1 MILINSQHSAHLL
14 VACSGLHNSTM
25 YNYNHST
32 ASSIRTMLRRMFL
45 SMNSSFFYLLLIS
58 SLLKMPHQHPYNYSY
73 NNHPLAS
80 RTSMTMTSIPH
91 LASMSAPSWCH
102 LPLTTYSSSS
112 NFAFAWWVIVLL
124 VFSCSI
130 ALVSYI
136 TYATP
141 HQSLTRHQVSQWH
154 KFCSAKV
161 LSQGFIIIGLLLSS
175 SYRYR
180 VSCGM
185 VSSQSQAI
193 PPLHPFWARL
203 SSSGGLSLL

>member
-1 MILINSQHSAHLL
+1 MILLNSQHSAHLL

-91 LASMSAPSWCH
+91 LTSMSAPSWCH

-130 ALVSYI
+130 ALVSYYI
-136 TYATP
+136 TY
-141 HQSLTRHQVSQWH
+141 
-154 KFCSAKV
+154 AKV